1 MGTYNG
7 SAHGVSARGQGIRAF
22 SAFGAGAFILA
33 VAAMTWAVTGWI
45 MMEMAQRAT
54 L

>member
-1 MGTYNG
+1 MGAISG
-7 SAHGVSARGQGIRAF
+7 GRVRSRGMNAF
-22 SAFGAGAFILA
+22 SALGAGAFILT

-45 MMEMAQRAT
+45 MLEMAQRAN